1 MLPEIASF
9 RHLLLLH
16 LSASLRY
23 PLLTV
28 PRLKAVPVDRSSFT
42 NTDRLELTTV
52 NSSQL
57 ITVNGPSF
65 KTLPRFF
72 SLFYLLMFVQRV
84 NYGEISVI
92 PFIFPLYS
100 HYYLLL
106 LRANYE
112 TIILYNHMA
121 NVIKLRKGLDINL
134 KGKAAEELSTVKE
147 PGFYALV
154 PDDFPGVTPKVVV
167 KEQEYVMAGG
177 PLFIDKNHPELK
189 FVSPVSGVV
198 TSVER
203 GARRK
208 VLNIVVEAA
217 AEQDYEEFGKKDV
230 SKLDG
235 EAVKAALLEAG
246 MFAFMKQRPY
256 DVIADPTVAP
266 RAIFIS
272 AFDSNPLAPDFEYV
286 LKGEEA
292 NFQTGLDALAKIA
305 KTYLGIS
312 IKQKSTA
319 LTQAKNVTV
328 TVFDGPNPAGN
339 VGVQIN
345 HVAPVVKG
353 ETVWTIGAEAVIF
366 IGRLFNTGR
375 VDLTR
380 TVAVTGSEVVK
391 PAYCKLKVGALLTH
405 VFAGNV
411 TKDKE
416 LRYISGNV
424 LTGKQVKP
432 NGFLGAFDSQLTVIP
447 EGDDIHEMLGW
458 IMPRFNQFSVNRSY
472 FSWLMGNKK
481 EYVLDARIKGG
492 ERHMIMSGEYDKV
505 FPMDIL
511 PEFLIKA
518 IIAGDIDRME
528 ALGIYEVAPEDFALC
543 EFVDSSKLELQRI
556 VRAGLDMLRAEMM

>member
-1 MLPEIASF
+1 
-9 RHLLLLH
+9 
-16 LSASLRY
+16 
-23 PLLTV
+23 
-28 PRLKAVPVDRSSFT
+28 
-42 NTDRLELTTV
+42 
-52 NSSQL
+52 
-57 ITVNGPSF
+57 
-65 KTLPRFF
+65 
-72 SLFYLLMFVQRV
+72 
-84 NYGEISVI
+84 
-92 PFIFPLYS
+92 
-100 HYYLLL
+100 
-106 LRANYE
+106 
-112 TIILYNHMA
+112 MA

-134 KGKAAEELSTVKE
+134 KGKAAETYTTVKE

-177 PLFIDKNHPELK
+177 PLFIDKYHPEVK

-208 VLNIVVEAA
+208 VMNIVVEAA
-217 AEQDYEEFGKKDV
+217 AEQDYEEFGKQDV
-230 SKLDG
+230 ARMNADR
-235 EAVKAALLEAG
+235 VKELLLQSG
-246 MFAFMKQRPY
+246 MFAFIKQRPY
-256 DVIADPTVAP
+256 DVIADPAVAP
-266 RAIFIS
+266 RAIFVS
-272 AFDSNPLAPDFEYV
+272 AFDSNPLAPEFEFA

-312 IKQKSTA
+312 VKQKSAA
-319 LTQAKNVTV
+319 LTQAKNVTI
-328 TVFDGPNPAGN
+328 TAFDGPNPAGN

-345 HVAPVVKG
+345 RVAPVVKG
-353 ETVWTIGAEAVIF
+353 ETVWTIDPQAVIF
-366 IGRLFNTGR
+366 IGRLMNTGR
-375 VDLTR
+375 VDMTR
-380 TVAVTGSEVVK
+380 TVAVTGSEVLK
-391 PAYCKLKVGALLTH
+391 PAYTKLRVGALLTS

-424 LTGKQVKP
+424 LTGKQVSP
-432 NGFLGAFDSQLTVIP
+432 NGFLGAFHSQVSVIP
-447 EGDDIHEMLGW
+447 EGNDIHEMLGW
-458 IMPRFNQFSVNRSY
+458 IMPRFNQFSVNHSY
-472 FSWLMGNKK
+472 FSWLLGKK
-481 EYVLDARIKGG
+481 EYTIDARIKGG

-556 VRAGLDMLRAEMM
+556 VRAGLDMLRAEMA